1 MVNLRNRNVGAI
13 GRGRVRPARGQALGG
28 GPQPI
33 PPQAPAQAAQVANQ
47 YHMMLSRMGLG
58 AAAITF
64 LENLGLDAIDAFSD
78 ITEKDIPSIVK
89 ELQQN
94 NVLVW
99 QTSQNYLLALC
110 FWVMHQEQ
118 LHLNYLPED
127 FTDAIMRTALQWYQA
142 SLDPPSNNLIKHP
155 EKFKGKMKW
164 RDFSDFFIMF
174 MHHMI
179 GKCNFPLSYIL
190 RDNEDGDGLHS
201 DDFDIDK
208 AYEEAVAPFS
218 GPFFDLDNSAVF
230 DSLKSYLLGGSH

>member
-1 MVNLRNRNVGAI
+1 
-13 GRGRVRPARGQALGG
+13 
-28 GPQPI
+28 
-33 PPQAPAQAAQVANQ
+33 
-47 YHMMLSRMGLG
+47 MMLSRMGLG

-127 FTDAIMRTALQWYQA
+127 FTDAIMRTALQ
-142 SLDPPSNNLIKHP
+142 
-155 EKFKGKMKW
+155 
-164 RDFSDFFIMF
+164 
-174 MHHMI
+174 
-179 GKCNFPLSYIL
+179 
-190 RDNEDGDGLHS
+190 
-201 DDFDIDK
+201 
-208 AYEEAVAPFS
+208 
-218 GPFFDLDNSAVF
+218 
-230 DSLKSYLLGGSH
+230 